1 VNHIALAGERSRAV
15 PRVLLRVLLAN
26 LVVVAAKAAVG
37 FTTGSLA
44 VLGDALHASVDA
56 FNNLFGLAVIRVA
69 SKGPD
74 ADHPYGHAK
83 AETLGAIGII
93 VFLSLT
99 LSQLLDHSIS
109 RLREGAA
116 APEPTPAALG
126 LLGFTLLVNVAI
138 VRYEGRQARQ
148 LGSELLAADAQHTRA
163 DVFITLAVIG
173 GLVLADR
180 GLPWADPVLALVV
193 AALIV
198 RIAAQILRR
207 ALPTLMDEVAVDAAA
222 LSRAALAVPGVRA
235 AYAIRSR
242 RAGALDFAELTI
254 SVDGAATVTSGHAIA
269 DAVESDLRQ
278 RFGLHEVVVHVEP
291 SA

>member
-1 VNHIALAGERSRAV
+1 VNHNALAGERSRAV
-15 PRVLLRVLLAN
+15 PRVLLKVLLAN

-126 LLGFTLLVNVAI
+126 LLGVTLLVNVAI

-148 LGSELLAADAQHTRA
+148 LDSELLAADAQHTRA

-235 AYAIRSR
+235 AYSIRSR